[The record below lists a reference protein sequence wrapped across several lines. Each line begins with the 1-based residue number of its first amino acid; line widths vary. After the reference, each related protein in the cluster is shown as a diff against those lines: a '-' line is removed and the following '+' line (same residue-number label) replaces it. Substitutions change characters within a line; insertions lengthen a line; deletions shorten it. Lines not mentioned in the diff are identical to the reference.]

1 MSREHN
7 QIDMKLVKRFQWRA
21 FKKMFLQMFAD
32 DPELYEAPRI
42 KRYFL
47 FKKVRKN
54 AENYYC
60 YLNKKRA
67 GLLSLRTNRATEAF
81 IYGIAVLPKYRRRGL
96 GKFMM
101 EFSEKRANETNK
113 KFMSL
118 AVLCNNEPAVNL
130 YKEYGYKTL
139 GEGVSFLS
147 ISVDKILKTEKNT
160 LKLEQVKMYNEELKK
175 FFSDIILQQ
184 IESVSGND
192 GIEYIKENRLDG
204 YHTQIIRYINRGRFP
219 LHRILSEENKTLGF
233 IFYRLAK
240 ETLICSLYLHVD
252 ICKTDFLSKLAEK
265 IKLEINPRSNI
276 KRFKLR
282 VPLHV
287 ANKLLDLNKTSFIRD
302 SSLDKFLMF
311 KKIR

>member
-1 MSREHN
+1 MSEEQN
-7 QIDMKLVKRFQWRA
+7 QIEMKIVKFFQWRA

-42 KRYFL
+42 KRHFL
-47 FKKVRKN
+47 FKKIRKN

-101 EFSEKRANETNK
+101 NFSEKRAKETNK
-113 KFMSL
+113 TFMAL

-130 YKEYGYKTL
+130 YKKYGYKVL

-147 ISVDKILKTEKNT
+147 ISVNKISKTEKNT
-160 LKLEQVKMYNEELKK
+160 LKLEQIKTYNEELKEL
-175 FFSDIILQQ
+175 FSDIILKQ
-184 IESVSGND
+184 IGSASGND
-192 GIEYIKENRLDG
+192 GIEYIKENRLDV
-204 YHTQIIRYINRGRFP
+204 YQAQITRYINRAKFP

-233 IFYRLAK
+233 IFYRIVN
-240 ETLICSLYLHVD
+240 ETMICALYLQVD
-252 ICKTDFLSKLAEK
+252 ICKADFLSKLTEK
-265 IKLEINPRSNI
+265 IKEEINPKSNI
-276 KRFKLR
+276 ETFKLR

-287 ANKLLDLNKTSFIRD
+287 ADKLQDLNKAGFVRD

-311 KKIR
+311 KKIK